1 MGEDNCQVL
10 ISFKL
15 TSENSVSNLTKL
27 SKEFLLVFIPQQFPF
42 LLVFCRNFHR

>member
-27 SKEFLLVFIPQQFPF
+27 SKEFLLVFIPLQFPLKITQKNF
-42 LLVFCRNFHR
+42 LS